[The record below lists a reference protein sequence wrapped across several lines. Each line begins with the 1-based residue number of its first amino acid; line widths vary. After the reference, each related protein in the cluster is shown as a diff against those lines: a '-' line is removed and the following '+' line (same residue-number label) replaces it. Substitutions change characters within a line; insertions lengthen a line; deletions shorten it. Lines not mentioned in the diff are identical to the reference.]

1 MSVTKVTIAD
11 KKTLFDRKYA
21 QWKEQ
26 HKIYLA
32 PLVEA
37 AMENLSSSVREA
49 ARRHEEEVPEVQD
62 EEEEGDVEEDDDE
75 DEPETSGASGRTK
88 RKDAPAGDPVRNA
101 VWHELNNVVIELPSS
116 YHQAIRTSKLLEDA
130 VKHEME
136 LSKQRADAH
145 LDSLRT
151 HLITSYA
158 LIKMKKQAT
167 GQKGK
172 VRSNQAV
179 RRKYSNIWMEVRSY
193 RRTRDRLLALG
204 MTKSDIT
211 YKPLLRSDVKP
222 FTVWTDDEVIGDS
235 RNAKK
240 TSWIWEKLSFVRD
253 LRGKEVPP
261 ELTAY
266 VEDGKSVQ
274 SSGVDLPTH
283 CMLQRCG
290 PIGYALEL

>member
-1 MSVTKVTIAD
+1 MSVSIAD
-11 KKTLFDRKYA
+11 KKTLFDQKYA

-37 AMENLSSSVREA
+37 AMANLSSALREA
-49 ARRHEEEVPEVQD
+49 ARKHEEEVPEVEE
-62 EEEEGDVEEDDDE
+62 EEEEGGDVEDDDNE
-75 DEPETSGASGRTK
+75 DEPETSGASTSKK
-88 RKDAPAGDPVRNA
+88 RKEAPPRSPDRSS

-116 YHQAIRTSKLLEDA
+116 YHQAIRTSKVLEDA
-130 VKHEME
+130 VKIETE
-136 LSKQRADAH
+136 LSKQRADVH
-145 LDSLRT
+145 LDFLRT

-158 LIKMKKQAT
+158 LVKMKKQAT

-172 VRSNQAV
+172 VRSNLAV
-179 RRKYSNIWMEVRSY
+179 RRKYSAIWMEVRSY

-204 MTKSDIT
+204 MAKSDIT

-235 RNAKK
+235 RSAKK